1 MNKLI
6 NKIRNI
12 GADKW
17 LHFIA
22 GFSIAQIVTNIA
34 CKCTQDYISAF
45 AIGVII
51 AYCAGMLKELWDG
64 RKDKLASADSKDFF
78 FTACGALYGELL
90 YLI

>member
-1 MNKLI
+1 MNKII
-6 NKIRNI
+6 NKIRKI

-22 GFSIAQIVTNIA
+22 GFSIAQIVTNVVYKYNA
-34 CKCTQDYISAF
+34 NYISSF
-45 AIGVII
+45 AIGLII

-64 RKDKLASADSKDFF
+64 RKDKLESADVNDFI